1 MSWLHRHLNQKATHW
16 ALTGADASG
25 DSSYATP
32 VTIDCRWEERN
43 VVFTNA
49 EGEEAAAAGVVFTKV
64 DVDPGDMLFLGSS
77 STVDPA
83 SVEGTRRVEGVS
95 KIPQLT
101 GSEFEHRAFL
111 SARGRVR

>member
-16 ALTGADASG
+16 ALTGADVSG
-25 DSSYATP
+25 DSNFAIP
-32 VTIDCRWEERN
+32 VAIDVRWEERN

-49 EGEEAAAAGVVFTKV
+49 EGEEAAASAVVFTKV
-64 DVDPGDMLFLGSS
+64 DIDAGDVLFLGSS
-77 STVDPA
+77 TTADPA
-83 SVEGTRRVEGVS
+83 SVEGARRVEGIS

-101 GSEFEHRAFL
+101 GSEFERRAFL

>member
-1 MSWLHRHLNQKATHW
+1 M
-16 ALTGADASG
+16 TGADASG
-25 DSSYATP
+25 DSSFAAP
-32 VTIDCRWEERN
+32 VVIDVRWEERN

-77 STVDPA
+77 TTADPA
-83 SVEGTRRVEGVS
+83 SVEGARRVEGVS

-101 GSEFEHRAFL
+101 GSEFERRSFL